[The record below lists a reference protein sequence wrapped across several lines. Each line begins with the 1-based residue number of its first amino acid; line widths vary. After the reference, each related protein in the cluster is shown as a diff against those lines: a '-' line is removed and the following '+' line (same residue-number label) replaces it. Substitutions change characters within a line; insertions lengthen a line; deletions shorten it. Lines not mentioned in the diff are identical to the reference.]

1 MPTTITFVI
10 TGGAATFVSVVW
22 PDLGKY
28 ALILF
33 GATVGSLL
41 AMSKRPTPTRWD
53 GVKFVGVGVAIVM
66 VFNGLAVWALEKYT
80 PIPGNVAMM
89 PVAFVIAA
97 KRDALLPLMDKAV
110 DALGDVLSTIFKR
123 KPGRK

>member
-10 TGGAATFVSVVW
+10 TGGAATFVSAVW

-33 GATVGSLL
+33 GAIVGSLL
-41 AMSKRPTPTRWD
+41 AMSKRPTPTRWE
-53 GVKFVGVGVAIVM
+53 GVKFVAVGVAIVM
-66 VFNGLAVWALEKYT
+66 VFNGLAVWVLEKYT
-80 PIPGNVAMM
+80 PIPGSVAMM

-97 KRDALLPLMDKAV
+97 KRDALLPLMDRAV
-110 DALGDVLSTIFKR
+110 DALGDVLSTVFKR
-123 KPGRK
+123 KSGKK